1 MAIISVIT
9 IHLLMEIN
17 EFAFVAMDTFLQKND
32 LEITASEKDA
42 YKMMI
47 QVASGQLSK
56 KELTLWFENN
66 TNSIE

>member
-1 MAIISVIT
+1 
-9 IHLLMEIN
+9 
-17 EFAFVAMDTFLQKND
+17 
-32 LEITASEKDA
+32 
-42 YKMMI
+42 MMI